1 MQKNMMKKL
10 TELSAF
16 VENQENADQPEPLT
30 LSQYAEFIGNIP
42 LPTGQQRE
50 NFAGFVASA
59 HSWYKH
65 LPLSLPS
72 VPFYFFIDKHAG
84 CDCVLLE
91 DGKIVTT
98 KREKCGFHY
107 SAMPTD
113 EYRTRFGHLNFSC
126 RAGMM
131 VVLMNEGPL
140 TVPRDKMIKI
150 PGDDGRMHGLPM
162 EIVEAGVVCL
172 NAAIH
177 PLCASN
183 DWWDRCGCESPLNW
197 PEESGGKAALEK
209 IFARCEVMRQPGFKR
224 QPFQLDEELFKQDP
238 VLAGHLAGNDLVL
251 RGLFTPERKRQHA
264 EIIKAINRVCDLIS
278 RKAALQN

>member
-1 MQKNMMKKL
+1 METDMIKKI
-10 TELSAF
+10 TELFGF
-16 VENQENADQPEPLT
+16 VESQGNANQTEPLT
-30 LSQYAEFIGNIP
+30 LSQYAEFIRNIP
-42 LPTGQQRE
+42 LPTDQQRE

-65 LPLSLPS
+65 LPLSLPG

-84 CDCVLLE
+84 CDCVLRE
-91 DGKIVTT
+91 DGKIATA

-107 SAMPTD
+107 SAIPTD
-113 EYRTRFGHLNFSC
+113 EYRTRFGHLSFSC

-150 PGDDGRMHGLPM
+150 SGDDGRMHGLPM
-162 EIVEAGVVCL
+162 EIIEAGVVYL

-183 DWWDRCGCESPLNW
+183 DWWDRRGRESPLNW

-209 IFARCEVMRQPGFKR
+209 IFARCVMMRQPGFER
-224 QPFQLDEELFKQDP
+224 RPFQLDEELFKQDFA
-238 VLAGHLAGNDLVL
+238 LAVELAGNDLVL
-251 RGLFTPERKRQHA
+251 RELFTPERKRQHE
-264 EIIKAINRVCDLIS
+264 EIIKAINRVCDLVS
-278 RKAALQN
+278 RKAELP

>member
-1 MQKNMMKKL
+1 MENDMMKKL
-10 TELSAF
+10 TELFGF
-16 VENQENADQPEPLT
+16 VESQGNANQPAPLT
-30 LSQYAEFIGNIP
+30 LSQYAEFIRNIP
-42 LPTGQQRE
+42 LPTDQQRE

-65 LPLSLPS
+65 LPLSLPG

-84 CDCVLLE
+84 YDCVLRE
-91 DGKIVTT
+91 DGKIATA
-98 KREKCGFHY
+98 KREKRGFHY
-107 SAMPTD
+107 SAIPTD
-113 EYRTRFGHLNFSC
+113 EYQTRFGHLSFSC

-140 TVPRDKMIKI
+140 TVPRDKMIEI

-162 EIVEAGVVCL
+162 EIIEAGVVYL

-177 PLCASN
+177 PVCASN
-183 DWWDRCGCESPLNW
+183 GWWDRCGREGPLNW

-209 IFARCEVMRQPGFKR
+209 IFTHCEMMRQPGFKR

-238 VLAGHLAGNDLVL
+238 ILAMHLAGNDLVL
-251 RGLFTPERKRQHA
+251 RELFTPERKRQHE
-264 EIIKAINRVCDLIS
+264 EIIKAINRVCDLVS
-278 RKAALQN
+278 RKAEPS